1 MGATPVLPDIAVL
14 FPGFAVR
21 LTFPQFS
28 DSYLAVFSL
37 AALFWDSPA
46 LRLTARHGEDCF
58 SQPGFMGLAST
69 GC

>member
-14 FPGFAVR
+14 FPGFVAR

-28 DSYLAVFSL
+28 NSYLAVFST
-37 AALFWDSPA
+37 AAFFWGSQA

-58 SQPGFMGLAST
+58 SQLGFMGLAST